1 MKDDEWVDA
10 VTRVPLGEKISVE
23 TYQDFHETVKEVSD
37 EELDHLLTHVNE
49 EHRRRQKERVEKLHS
64 MLDVR
69 KGIQGE

>member
-1 MKDDEWVDA
+1 MKDDDWADVIFERRLKGE
-10 VTRVPLGEKISVE
+10 RVSTE

-69 KGIQGE
+69 KEMQG

>member
-1 MKDDEWVDA
+1 MKDDDWVDA
-10 VTRVPLGEKISVE
+10 VGKRVSTE

-37 EELDHLLTHVNE
+37 EELDQLLTQVNE

-69 KGIQGE
+69 KEMQG

>member
-1 MKDDEWVDA
+1 MKDDDWVDA
-10 VTRVPLGEKISVE
+10 IGERVSTE

-37 EELDHLLTHVNE
+37 EELDQLLTHVNE

-69 KGIQGE
+69 KEMQG